1 MAQPGFEYPNT
12 GHAQAHHDHE
22 VVLDPGGV
30 DHRQL
35 VRAVAA
41 GRVAIGLAMLVAPRT
56 TARNWAGPG
65 AADRSVS
72 LLTRALGAREVALG
86 GGTILAL
93 ERGEPARRWVLAGVL
108 SDSVDAVAALF
119 ALRSIG
125 VRRALPTLA
134 VATAAAAVG
143 LSAADKID

>member
-1 MAQPGFEYPNT
+1 MAQPGYEYPNT
-12 GHAQAHHDHE
+12 GHAQPSAGHE
-22 VVLDPGGV
+22 VVLDPGGL

-35 VRAVAA
+35 VRSVAA
-41 GRVAIGLAMLVAPRT
+41 GRVVVGLAMLVAPRT

-65 AADRSVS
+65 AAERSVA

-108 SDSVDAVAALF
+108 SDAVDAVAALLGMR
-119 ALRSIG
+119 AIG
-125 VRRALPTLA
+125 VRRALPTLV
-134 VATAAAAVG
+134 VATTAAAVG
-143 LSAADKID
+143 LSAADKVD